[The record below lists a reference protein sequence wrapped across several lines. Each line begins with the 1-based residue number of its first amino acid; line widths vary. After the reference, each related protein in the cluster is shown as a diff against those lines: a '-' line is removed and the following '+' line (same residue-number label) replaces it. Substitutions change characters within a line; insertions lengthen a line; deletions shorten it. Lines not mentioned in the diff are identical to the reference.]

1 MKRKA
6 SSAREKG
13 SYSVKRD
20 PREKIGTRLLRALT
34 DEELSALLDALF
46 ELLDAKGLMT
56 LASRVGSETAEML
69 ASLGDVDSNRRK
81 PIATARRRTG

>member
-20 PREKIGTRLLRALT
+20 LRVKIGTRLLRALI

-46 ELLDAKGLMT
+46 ELLDAKGLAT
-56 LASRVGSETAEML
+56 LASRVDSETAEIL
-69 ASLGDVDSNRRK
+69 ACLGDGDSKKRK
-81 PIATARRRTG
+81 PIATRA